1 MNMNIRADGLSSLTS
16 AIITICVG
24 REQRLFAAH
33 EDVLCQSPYLHEAC
47 RAQFLVDSTAKRI
60 DLPAD
65 QPEVFS
71 SVLEYLYKGDYTPR
85 LAYDKKRGTYRL
97 EEANVSGVDPRTMAE
112 MAVNA
117 NGVEVSILKDTVIYV
132 SISSSRMGDLCLNG
146 LVQEDKKTRRQ
157 SVVIT
162 DTSSRS
168 VVHSRQIR
176 SR

>member
-1 MNMNIRADGLSSLTS
+1 MRMIANTDHASSLTS

-47 RAQFLVDSTAKRI
+47 RAQFLMDSTAKRI

-85 LAYDKKRGTYRL
+85 LAYDKKRGNYRL

-112 MAVNA
+112 MTVNA
-117 NGVEVSILKDTVIYV
+117 NGVEISILKDTVIYV
-132 SISSSRMGDLCLNG
+132 SI
-146 LVQEDKKTRRQ
+146 VP
-157 SVVIT
+157 
-162 DTSSRS
+162 
-168 VVHSRQIR
+168 
-176 SR
+176 